1 MTYGQIIENILGAKS
16 KVKILSFLV
25 RNNGSFSA
33 NQISKKIGMTPRT
46 VLLALEDLITF
57 EIVNVE
63 KKEKDKIYS
72 INVENW
78 FVENVLNYLFRAEK
92 SFNFEVKQWL
102 IKSMENYLIDI
113 NSILLKKDKVLI
125 VFKDYVNALWIGEV
139 KKFIED
145 NLKEDLKK
153 VFSIKLD
160 FDFFFLINIC
170 EKEDISECETIFG
183 MTPEQLKTKSMFEKE
198 RIKRAKEFF
207 GV

>member
-1 MTYGQIIENILGAKS
+1 MTYGHIIENILGAKS

-33 NQISKKIGMTPRT
+33 NQISKKISMTPRT
-46 VLLALEDLITF
+46 ILLAIEDLITLN
-57 EIVNVE
+57 IVNVE

-72 INVENW
+72 INEKNW

-92 SFNFEVKQWL
+92 SFNFEVKQWI
-102 IKSMENYLIDI
+102 IKNMENYLIDI
-113 NSILLKKDKVLI
+113 YSILLKKDKVLI
-125 VFKDYVNALWIGEV
+125 IFKDYVNALWIGEV

-145 NLKEDLKK
+145 NLKEDLKRI
-153 VFSIKLD
+153 FSIELD
-160 FDFFFLINIC
+160 FDFSFLINIC
-170 EKEDISECETIFG
+170 DKEDISDCETIFG